1 MPEQSR
7 PASSQA
13 LLVQIITDIA
23 EIKAVVRNYADLE
36 TRVRELEKAR
46 WQSAWITAFASAS
59 LTAIAVVLV
68 NQALV

>member
-1 MPEQSR
+1 MPDAPRSN
-7 PASSQA
+7 SSNA

-23 EIKAVVRNYADLE
+23 EIKATVRNYADLE

-59 LTAIAVVLV
+59 LTAVAVVLV
-68 NQALV
+68 NQALL

>member
-1 MPEQSR
+1 MPEPTRSN
-7 PASSQA
+7 SSNA

-23 EIKAVVRNYADLE
+23 EIKATIRGYADLE

-59 LTAIAVVLV
+59 LTAVAVVLV
-68 NQALV
+68 NQALL

>member
-1 MPEQSR
+1 MPEPTRSN
-7 PASSQA
+7 SSNA

-23 EIKAVVRNYADLE
+23 EIKATIKGYADLE

-59 LTAIAVVLV
+59 LTALAVVLV

>member
-1 MPEQSR
+1 MPEPTRSN
-7 PASSQA
+7 SSNV

-23 EIKAVVRNYADLE
+23 EIKATVKNYADLE

-59 LTAIAVVLV
+59 LTAVAVLLV
-68 NQALV
+68 NQTLL

>member
-1 MPEQSR
+1 MPEPTR
-7 PASSQA
+7 PNSSQA

-23 EIKAVVRNYADLE
+23 EIKATIKGYADLE

-59 LTAIAVVLV
+59 LTALAVIIV
-68 NQALV
+68 NQAIL

>member
-1 MPEQSR
+1 MPDPTR